1 MAATEAASVAVVLV
15 SYHTGPALFECLD
28 ALRRETAIA
37 EIALVDNG
45 NDAETRARLEVW
57 PDARLRLIC
66 GQRNVG
72 FARGCHLGVTATA
85 SPFLLLLNPDCLLA
99 PGAIA
104 ALQTALA
111 TESRPWIATVRLL
124 EADGREQRGCRRA
137 AGSPLN
143 FLIEGFGLGR
153 VFPQY
158 RLNHHQQPLPS
169 GLTATP
175 ALSGAFM
182 LMPRTT
188 WDATGGLDT
197 GYFLHVE
204 DLDLCARLRRIG
216 GACWFLPAPAV
227 GGGKAQARRPL
238 ALLPPLV
245 SPALGL
251 AGARVV
257 GARGGDWGAV
267 GVEAA
272 LGALAPRLSPKF
284 RSQGALQQA
293 RNINIGVDAGEK
305 DTKTG
310 WGDFCFA

>member
-216 GACWFLPAPAV
+216 GACWFLPAPACTHIKSTS
-227 GGGKAQARRPL
+227 KA
-238 ALLPPLV
+238 
-245 SPALGL
+245 PAWVVEKHKL
-251 AGARVV
+251 AGLWRYFRLWYARPWAWRALVWLTLAGGI
-257 GARGGDWGAV
+257 GARLV
-267 GVEAA
+267 
-272 LGALAPRLSPKF
+272 LR
-284 RSQGALQQA
+284 R
-293 RNINIGVDAGEK
+293 R
-305 DTKTG
+305 
-310 WGDFCFA
+310 